1 MHCLDC
7 MYLCLPQLYL
17 TSLKHVVSF
26 PLILLCRFESIN
38 GFNNRAISRLQND
51 EKNNNKLK
59 LMTSCL
65 HHHHK

>member
-51 EKNNNKLK
+51 EKNNN
-59 LMTSCL
+59 
-65 HHHHK
+65 